1 MTDDIE
7 YPKRGY
13 DTEDV
18 SALREQGSRKPRR
31 RRWGL
36 IALLALVVL
45 PAALFALWTWIALS
59 FSYSRGERVG
69 FAIKLSEKGWLCK
82 TWEGELQMI
91 AIPGAAPETFRYSV
105 RDDSLARALQAL
117 EGARVALTY
126 EQHKGVPTSCFGETE
141 YFVTGARRVDR

>member
-13 DTEDV
+13 DTADV
-18 SALREQGSRKPRR
+18 SALREGGRGPRR

-36 IALLALVVL
+36 IAFLALVVAPL
-45 PAALFALWTWIALS
+45 ALFALWTWIALS

-69 FAIKLSEKGWLCK
+69 YALKLSEKGWLCK

-105 RDDSLARALQAL
+105 RDDSLARAIQAL
-117 EGARVALTY
+117 EGGRVAVSY

-141 YFVTGARRVDR
+141 YFVTSARRVPQ